1 MDRTSSRIA
10 LLVAESMLGTPYHWG
25 GDDSAGADC
34 SGFVCE
40 ALRAS
45 GHLGSRER
53 LSSAG
58 LYSRFHKARNTVSPS
73 EAIPGDLV
81 FWAREGRV
89 NHVAMLHTSGFVI
102 EAGGGDADTN
112 TLEEAI
118 AENAFVRIRP
128 LRYRGA
134 PFAILRLP

>member
-1 MDRTSSRIA
+1 MDRTHARIA

-25 GDDSAGADC
+25 GDDPAGADC
-34 SGFVCE
+34 SGFICE

-45 GHLGSRER
+45 GHLKTRER

-58 LYSRFHKARNTVSPS
+58 LFSRFHQAKNTVSLS
-73 EAIPGDLV
+73 EAVPGDLV
-81 FWAREGRV
+81 FWAEEGRV
-89 NHVAMLHTSGFVI
+89 YHVAMLHTPGFVI
-102 EAGGGDADTN
+102 EAGGGSQGTD

-128 LRYRGA
+128 IRYRGA